1 MSASISVCGATF
13 EPRFNTRRDNLEQG
27 QIYCTHNPPPDD
39 PLFLLSS
46 KKSKA
51 DLKRMKKEGIS
62 NKIRKFYIKQNKLI
76 DSMLSPHQ
84 FEVLDQDSQQL
95 RLKIAIYGTVGAN
108 VVLFCLQLIA
118 ATTSGSLSIFST
130 MSDSFMDLL
139 SSAVLL
145 WTSRQAAKVNLLEYP
160 NGKARVETAGIIVF
174 SSLMSCLALFLI
186 IEAVQKLANPG
197 TPSDLGPL
205 AIGCIAT
212 ALAIKLVLYCYC
224 ISLSR
229 YSSARVLAQDHFND
243 LLINTLGLT
252 TGIVGSKLAA
262 WVDPVGSIVI
272 ALIILRSWLSTL
284 LEHTRLIVG
293 KSADPEFLQ
302 IVTYIALTHPSVELL
317 DTCRA
322 YYTGNSLFVEVD
334 IILSPDTPLRKSHDI
349 GESLQEKLERLKD
362 VERAFVHV
370 DYSKK
375 SIETAK
381 Y

>member
-1 MSASISVCGATF
+1 
-13 EPRFNTRRDNLEQG
+13 
-27 QIYCTHNPPPDD
+27 
-39 PLFLLSS
+39 
-46 KKSKA
+46 
-51 DLKRMKKEGIS
+51 MKKEGIS

-186 IEAVQKLANPG
+186 AR